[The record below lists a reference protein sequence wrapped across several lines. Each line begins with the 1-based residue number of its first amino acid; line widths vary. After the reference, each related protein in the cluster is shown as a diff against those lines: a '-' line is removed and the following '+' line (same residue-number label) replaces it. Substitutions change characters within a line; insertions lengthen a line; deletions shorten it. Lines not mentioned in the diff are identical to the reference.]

1 MSQYKSNY
9 TGPQIDE
16 AVGKALNIEAIN
28 NLTNYYLKNEIY
40 TKTEVQNLI
49 NNISTL
55 NIEVVASLPATGDT
69 TTIYL
74 VPNTSSGNN
83 VYDEYLYANN
93 KWEIIGSTQIDL
105 SGYAKKTEIPTKVS
119 QLENDSGFITGYT
132 ETDPTVPSHVKAI
145 TSTDI
150 SNWNNKQAPLT
161 AGENITIENG
171 VISASGGGGGETRTL
186 IASQTTSRQTITL
199 PSEYDKIEIIF
210 DNSYWY
216 RLSMVAER
224 VWGTSCFVTAGVNT
238 DDPVTWTAING
249 DEVSLLRG
257 NSCSRDDADYGIIGK
272 IEIDMK
278 LKSIDVCVRG
288 NSNRGDVLG
297 TYIEKMTFK
306 SLTSI
311 TLPENDKEDK
321 SGNWEMY
328 GINYAS

>member
-119 QLENDSGFITGYT
+119 QLENDSGFLTPESNQVTSVNGQTGAVTIYIPTKTSELTNDSGFAPVSFGT
-132 ETDPTVPSHVKAI
+132 EELEAGVS
-145 TSTDI
+145 
-150 SNWNNKQAPLT
+150 PL
-161 AGENITIENG
+161 
-171 VISASGGGGGETRTL
+171 ASGH
-186 IASQTTSRQTITL
+186 IHITY
-199 PSEYDKIEIIF
+199 E
-210 DNSYWY
+210 
-216 RLSMVAER
+216 
-224 VWGTSCFVTAGVNT
+224 
-238 DDPVTWTAING
+238 
-249 DEVSLLRG
+249 
-257 NSCSRDDADYGIIGK
+257 
-272 IEIDMK
+272 
-278 LKSIDVCVRG
+278 
-288 NSNRGDVLG
+288 
-297 TYIEKMTFK
+297 
-306 SLTSI
+306 
-311 TLPENDKEDK
+311 
-321 SGNWEMY
+321 
-328 GINYAS
+328 